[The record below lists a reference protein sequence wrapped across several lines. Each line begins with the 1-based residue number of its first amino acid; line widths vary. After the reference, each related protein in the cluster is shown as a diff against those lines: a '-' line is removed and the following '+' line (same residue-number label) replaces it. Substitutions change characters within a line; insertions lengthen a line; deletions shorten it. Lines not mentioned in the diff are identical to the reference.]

1 MSDLLALAVEAH
13 GGMQRWDE
21 FKALRTELSVAGAI
35 WSIKQQ
41 PGLLTDKIF
50 EIETHAERLT
60 ITPFTGPDRRSVF
73 VPDRLVL
80 ETLDGGIVE
89 TRDNPE
95 AGLPARRLRA
105 LGTNSTSPISP
116 AKPFGLTSRRLSS
129 TPTLASRA
137 KRSSRGMRT
146 ERNGAG

>member
-21 FKALRTELSVAGAI
+21 FKTLRTELSVAGAI

-41 PGLLTDKIF
+41 PGLLADKIF

-80 ETLDGGIVE
+80 ETLTVGLSRLATIL
-89 TRDNPE
+89 RLR
-95 AGLPARRLRA
+95 LPAKRSRRP
-105 LGTNSTSPISP
+105 GTNSTSPISP
-116 AKPFGLTSRRLSS
+116 ARLFGPTSLRLSS

-137 KRSSRGMRT
+137 KRSSHGMRT